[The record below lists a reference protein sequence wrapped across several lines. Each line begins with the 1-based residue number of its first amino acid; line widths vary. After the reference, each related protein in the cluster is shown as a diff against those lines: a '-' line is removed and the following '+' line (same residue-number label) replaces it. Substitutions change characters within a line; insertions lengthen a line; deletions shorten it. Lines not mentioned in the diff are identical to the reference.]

1 MKNAR
6 TPIVVAGLLV
16 VGFWLGNLFRGFGP
30 GGPSTGTGIGTG
42 TGTEQVAEPRDP
54 NAQRVTLGE
63 PADMPT
69 IAAGP
74 TDASVS
80 LPPSGA
86 SAQPLTIVI
95 DGAGY
100 ALLSDAGEAKV
111 TSLEEIRTL
120 AGATPGNDQ
129 GVRVRVVRR
138 KNAQAGAR
146 ADLLAALEA
155 SGVPSDAIQEKMG
168 FVD

>member
-30 GGPSTGTGIGTG
+30 GGPSTGPESERGRAPNRWPSPAIPTLNGSHSANRLTCRRS
-42 TGTEQVAEPRDP
+42 PRDRLTRQS
-54 NAQRVTLGE
+54 AC
-63 PADMPT
+63 
-69 IAAGP
+69 
-74 TDASVS
+74 
-80 LPPSGA
+80 PPSGA

-120 AGATPGNDQ
+120 AGATTGNDQ
-129 GVRVRVVRR
+129 GPRPGRPSKECPGRR
-138 KNAQAGAR
+138 
-146 ADLLAALEA
+146 
-155 SGVPSDAIQEKMG
+155 
-168 FVD
+168 

>member
-16 VGFWLGNLFRGFGP
+16 VGFWLGNFFRGFGP
-30 GGPSTGTGIGTG
+30 GGPSTGTGIGPG

-54 NAQRVTLGE
+54 NAQRVALGE
-63 PADMPT
+63 PASMPT
-69 IAAGP
+69 IAGP

-80 LPPSGA
+80 SAPSAA

-100 ALLSDAGEAKV
+100 ALLGDAGESKA
-111 TSLEEIRTL
+111 TSLEEIRTR
-120 AGATPGNDQ
+120 AGEAPGNDQ
-129 GVRVRVVRR
+129 GVRVRIVRR

>member
-6 TPIVVAGLLV
+6 TPIVVAGLLF

-42 TGTEQVAEPRDP
+42 DGTEQVAEVRDP
-54 NAQRVTLGE
+54 NAQRVALGE
-63 PADMPT
+63 PANMPT
-69 IAAGP
+69 IAGP

-80 LPPSGA
+80 SASLPAPGH
-86 SAQPLTIVI
+86 PLTVVI

-100 ALLSDAGEAKV
+100 ALMGAAGETTP
-111 TSLEEIRTL
+111 TSLDEIRKL
-120 AGATPGNDQ
+120 AGEKQGDDQ
-129 GVRVRVVRR
+129 GVRVRILRR
-138 KNAQAGAR
+138 KNAQAGAK

-155 SGVPSDAIQEKMG
+155 SGVPSDAVQEKMG